1 MWPHNLWLS
10 YVAGIQLIVLAVLRL
25 FTIFRYSG
33 AGKDEGLLPQYD
45 DSFDKYDKTMLYA
58 LSLTSFKVFKLC
70 NFKIHRDKFLM
81 NVK

>member
-10 YVAGIQLIVLAVLRL
+10 YVAGVQLIILAILRL

-45 DSFDKYDKTMLYA
+45 DSFEKYDVTIFYIPLY
-58 LSLTSFKVFKLC
+58 
-70 NFKIHRDKFLM
+70 
-81 NVK
+81 NVLLLHSYRSV